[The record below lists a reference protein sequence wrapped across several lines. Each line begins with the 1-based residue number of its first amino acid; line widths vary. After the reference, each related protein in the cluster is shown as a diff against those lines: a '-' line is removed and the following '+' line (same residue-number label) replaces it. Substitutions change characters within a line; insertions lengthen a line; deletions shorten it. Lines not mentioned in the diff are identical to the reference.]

1 VATVKPKKK
10 SGLFL
15 PAVVAILAI
24 GAGVIYWQVQAN
36 KPKPITLAASTPLP
50 KAEGYLRGNPDAPV
64 TIIEFADFECPGCAQ
79 FAALQ
84 EPDVMSRL
92 VDAGLANFRFYDFP
106 LTQIHANTLSAH
118 LAASCANEQGKFWAM
133 HDAIF
138 AAQPEWSTQA
148 TSNPRKVLDRLAQ
161 EVGLDMTRYGACF
174 DSQRTLPQIQ
184 ANAAEGTQR
193 GVSSTPTLLVGNR
206 MYPGGLAYDDI
217 KKLVDSLRAAP
228 AAAPAPAPAP

>member
-1 VATVKPKKK
+1 VATVTPKKK

-64 TIIEFADFECPGCAQ
+64 TIIEFADFECPGCGQ

-118 LAASCANEQGKFWAM
+118 LAASCANEQGKFWPM

-138 AAQPEWSTQA
+138 AAQMEWNTQA
-148 TSNPRKVLDRLAQ
+148 TTNPRKVLDRLAG
-161 EVGLDMTRYGACF
+161 EVGLDMARFGACF
-174 DSQRTLPQIQ
+174 DSQRTLPQVQ

-193 GVSSTPTLLVGNR
+193 GVSSTPTLLIGNR
-206 MYPGGLAYDDI
+206 LYPGGLSYDEI
-217 KKLVDSLRAAP
+217 RKLVDSLRAAP

>member
-1 VATVKPKKK
+1 MATVTPKKK

-15 PAVVAILAI
+15 PAVVALLAI
-24 GAGVIYWQVQAN
+24 GAGAIYWQVASN

-50 KAEGYLRGNPDAPV
+50 KADGYLRGNPDAPV
-64 TIIEFADFECPGCAQ
+64 TIIEFADFECPGCAN
-79 FAALQ
+79 FATLQ
-84 EPDVMSRL
+84 EPDVRTRL

-118 LAASCANEQGKFWAM
+118 LAASCANEQGKFWEL

-138 AAQPEWSTQA
+138 AAQTEWNTQA

-161 EVGLDMTRYGACF
+161 EVGLDMARYGQCF
-174 DSQRTLPQIQ
+174 DSQRTLPQVQ

-193 GVSSTPTLLVGNR
+193 GVSSTPTLLIGNR
-206 MYPGGLAYDDI
+206 MYPGGLAYDEI

>member
-1 VATVKPKKK
+1 MATVTPKKK

-24 GAGVIYWQVQAN
+24 GTGVIYWQVQAN

-64 TIIEFADFECPGCAQ
+64 TIIEFADFECPGCAN
-79 FAALQ
+79 FATVQ
-84 EPDVMSRL
+84 EPDVRTRL

-118 LAASCANEQGKFWAM
+118 LAASCANEQGKFWEL

-138 AAQPEWSTQA
+138 AAQNEWNTQA
-148 TSNPRKVLDRLAQ
+148 TSNPRKVLDRLAG
-161 EVGLDMTRYGACF
+161 EVGLDMARFGACF

-193 GVSSTPTLLVGNR
+193 GVSSTPTLLIGNR
-206 MYPGGLAYDDI
+206 LYPGGLPYDDI

>member
-1 VATVKPKKK
+1 MATVTPKKK

-64 TIIEFADFECPGCAQ
+64 TIIEFADFECPGCGQ

-118 LAASCANEQGKFWAM
+118 LAASCANEQGKFWPM

-138 AAQPEWSTQA
+138 AAQMEWNTQA
-148 TSNPRKVLDRLAQ
+148 TTNPRKVLDRLAG
-161 EVGLDMTRYGACF
+161 EVGLDMARFGACF
-174 DSQRTLPQIQ
+174 DSQRTLPQVQ

-193 GVSSTPTLLVGNR
+193 GVSSTPTLLIGNR
-206 MYPGGLAYDDI
+206 LYPGGLSYDEI
-217 KKLVDSLRAAP
+217 RKLVDSLRAAP

>member
-1 VATVKPKKK
+1 MATVTPKKQ

-64 TIIEFADFECPGCAQ
+64 SIIEFADFECPGCAN
-79 FAALQ
+79 FATVQ
-84 EPDVMSRL
+84 EPDVRTRL

-118 LAASCANEQGKFWAM
+118 LAASCANEQGKFWEL

-138 AAQPEWSTQA
+138 AAQNEWNTQA
-148 TSNPRKVLDRLAQ
+148 TSNPRKVLDRLAG
-161 EVGLDMTRYGACF
+161 EVGLDMARFGACF

-193 GVSSTPTLLVGNR
+193 GVSSTPTLLIGNR
-206 MYPGGLAYDDI
+206 LYPGGLPYDDI